1 MRFDVERMK
10 DAVALLKQWLLE
22 ARRLAVL
29 GAGSVLKADDGAGVL
44 LVERLLEDFQSGPR
58 LLLCPGETA
67 PENFSGKIK
76 AFGPTHLLVV
86 DAADLKEAPGTI
98 MEINPRDVGGPTF
111 CSHMLPLRVMID
123 YLAAETGAEVLL
135 LGIQPESIEF
145 DAPMTPAVKA
155 AVEGLCGVLG
165 EAIGI
170 LLGVSPPN
178 P

>member
-1 MRFDVERMK
+1 MEQMK
-10 DAVALLKQWLLE
+10 AAVALLKQWLLG

-44 LVERLLEDFQSGPR
+44 LVERLLERFQSGPR

-76 AFGPTHLLVV
+76 AFEPTHLLVV
-86 DAADLKEAPGTI
+86 DAADLGEAPGTI
-98 MEINPRDVGGPTF
+98 MEINPQDVGGPTF

-123 YLAAETGAEVLL
+123 YLAAETGAKVLL

-155 AVEGLCGVLG
+155 AVEELCGVLV
-165 EAIGI
+165 EAVPLEIPI
-170 LLGVSPPN
+170 LPRIAR
-178 P
+178 